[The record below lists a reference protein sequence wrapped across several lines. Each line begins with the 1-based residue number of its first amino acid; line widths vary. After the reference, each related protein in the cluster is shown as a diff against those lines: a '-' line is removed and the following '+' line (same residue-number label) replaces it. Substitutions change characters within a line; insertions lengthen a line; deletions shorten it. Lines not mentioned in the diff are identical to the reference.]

1 MIWRLSMNNLYIK
14 RTSPEKKKTKNR
26 TSTSH
31 QMPQSGEISLNLKK
45 SSLQMKS

>member
-14 RTSPEKKKTKNR
+14 RTSPEKKKTNR